1 MKESFIGNR
10 LRAFIYAFRGAYLLL
25 KTEASIQAQTFIAIL
40 TIIAGIFFKLNT
52 IEWMFQ
58 ILAIGMVL
66 GAEGINTAVE
76 KLCDFVH
83 PDHHNR
89 IGFIKDVA
97 AGAVFFVASAAVVI
111 GLFIYIPKICIL
123 LSSIF

>member
-1 MKESFIGNR
+1 MKNSFISNR
-10 LRAFIYAFRGAYLLL
+10 LKAFIYAFRGAYLLL

-40 TIIAGIFFKLNT
+40 TIIAGWYFKISAT
-52 IEWMFQ
+52 EWMFQ
-58 ILAIGMVL
+58 ILAIGIVL
-66 GAEGINTAVE
+66 GTEGMNTAVE

-83 PDHHNR
+83 PDYHER

-97 AGAVFFVASAAVVI
+97 AGAVFFVALVAVVI

-123 LSSIF
+123 LSTSF